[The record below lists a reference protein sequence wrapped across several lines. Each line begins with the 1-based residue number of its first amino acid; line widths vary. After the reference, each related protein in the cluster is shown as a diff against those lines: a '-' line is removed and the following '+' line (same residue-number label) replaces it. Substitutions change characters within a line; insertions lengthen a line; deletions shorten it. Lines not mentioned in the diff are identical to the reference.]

1 MNSCAGFRHPHGKRL
16 EYIGF
21 PARHRGQLCSA
32 KSPDIRAVGREV
44 GVRYVLEGSVRRA
57 GGRVRIIRQLIEAA
71 TGGHVWAD
79 RFEGDLA
86 DIFDVQDRITESVA
100 GAIEPNLQRAEIA
113 RAAANPTESLDA
125 WAVMSRLAKT
135 AAIGGSPIIAALWA
149 NSVMGSRRM
158 AR

>member
-32 KSPDIRAVGREV
+32 KSPDIRAVGREL

-71 TGGHVWAD
+71 T
-79 RFEGDLA
+79 
-86 DIFDVQDRITESVA
+86 DVQDRITESVA